1 MDRTATAYSA
11 TRWRF
16 HTTNSI
22 KAVHLSSRNYT
33 RAQDRRSNTCEQD
46 PSTHFVY
53 SNLKYKQTENG
64 VPLEVLA
71 TRQRHAL
78 QRPPA
83 PADQPGAAPPFA
95 GQRAAPEEQRA
106 AHHIEHLSSPRTP
119 RPSRIHFVTAGH
131 RVPPLRLPYPE
142 PPTRCSSRHRPPL
155 QQPSVPS
162 PSPAAQSPHFPSRS
176 AARKSPDVLG
186 TCRRRSHTAAE
197 NIPGI

>member
-1 MDRTATAYSA
+1 MEISYNT
-11 TRWRF
+11 F
-16 HTTNSI
+16 
-22 KAVHLSSRNYT
+22 KLHLSSRNYT
-33 RAQDRRSNTCEQD
+33 AQDRSTYFRSKFEHTCEQD
-46 PSTHFVY
+46 PSTHLVY